1 MALVIFLQFLYY
13 GKTLIEYHDSL
24 QQYYAAFQYFITY
37 VHKVIRTF
45 ISTGQLHLPMWD
57 FSIGMGGDIL
67 TALNYYVIGDP
78 LNLLAVFVPAAY
90 MEYLYGFLCFLRY
103 YLAGI
108 TFSMY
113 CFYHKNGK
121 LPVLLG
127 SLIYVYSQWM
137 IVTGLEHPYFMNPCI
152 YLPLIMLGV
161 DRIFDGKKPYF
172 YIWSIVLSAVSNFYF
187 F

>member
-78 LNLLAVFVPAAY
+78 INFIGIFFKNLGRAS
-90 MEYLYGFLCFLRY
+90 
-103 YLAGI
+103 
-108 TFSMY
+108 TFRQIKRRPS
-113 CFYHKNGK
+113 
-121 LPVLLG
+121 
-127 SLIYVYSQWM
+127 
-137 IVTGLEHPYFMNPCI
+137 
-152 YLPLIMLGV
+152 
-161 DRIFDGKKPYF
+161 RI
-172 YIWSIVLSAVSNFYF
+172 SVSF
-187 F
+187 

>member
-78 LNLLAVFVPAAY
+78 INFI
-90 MEYLYGFLCFLRY
+90 
-103 YLAGI
+103 GI
-108 TFSMY
+108 FFKTSQ
-113 CFYHKNGK
+113 
-121 LPVLLG
+121 
-127 SLIYVYSQWM
+127 IYPKYNQ
-137 IVTGLEHPYFMNPCI
+137 
-152 YLPLIMLGV
+152 
-161 DRIFDGKKPYF
+161 
-172 YIWSIVLSAVSNFYF
+172 
-187 F
+187 